1 MYIVH
6 WKSIDTGKKYRC
18 FDISA
23 PAIFFHFGQRHRHD
37 NRIPKSLK
45 RRKYYKS
52 SSFSM
57 VLNGSRAGW
66 EFLVMLVAITDIHFS
81 MFILLALLPLLKI
94 KNSLFVVMVVRVGKI
109 SLSASISIKKANIEE
124 ISYRM
129 KKLVSPIPTIALHG
143 FRGMDRAR

>member
-109 SLSASISIKKANIEE
+109 SLSASISIKNGKYRGNIVSNEKAG
-124 ISYRM
+124 
-129 KKLVSPIPTIALHG
+129 IAHPYYCVG